1 MIKLNCQKEKS
12 TKEKDIL
19 TNFLFPYAI
28 TFIKISGKYSLRS
41 INVIY
46 YYLIIPMHDQQ
57 SSASMDSDT

>member
-28 TFIKISGKYSLRS
+28 SNVYQNFRKILPTFHKRYILLSDYSNARPA
-41 INVIY
+41 VIGQY
-46 YYLIIPMHDQQ
+46 GF
-57 SSASMDSDT
+57 

>member
-28 TFIKISGKYSLRS
+28 SNVYQNFRKILLTFHKRY
-41 INVIY
+41 
-46 YYLIIPMHDQQ
+46 IPQIRN
-57 SSASMDSDT
+57 

>member
-28 TFIKISGKYSLRS
+28 
-41 INVIY
+41 Y